1 LKSLNKK
8 ADKSLVLLGRVNGAH
23 GIKGE
28 LKIRPY
34 SGEPQSLLGYKCL
47 LLTDGATSESVA
59 WNVEQARAHKSW
71 AVIKL
76 AGCDNRDRAEQLY
89 RAEVFVRADE
99 LPELDEGEFYL
110 RELEGRAV
118 RTVDGHVVGT
128 ITGLL
133 AGGAQDILQVENSG
147 QEYLIPLVPEFI
159 VAMDADAV
167 TVSLPPGLLEINA

>member
-1 LKSLNKK
+1 M
-8 ADKSLVLLGRVNGAH
+8 LLGRVSGAH

-34 SGEPQSLLGYKCL
+34 SGEPQSLLNYKHL
-47 LLTDGATSESVA
+47 LLTVA
-59 WNVEQARAHKSW
+59 EANEPVEWKVEQARAHKSW

-76 AGCDNRDRAEQLY
+76 AGCDNRNRAEQLY
-89 RAEVFVRADE
+89 RAEVFVHADE

-118 RTVDGHVVGT
+118 RTADGQVIGT

-133 AGGAQDILQVENSG
+133 TGSAQEILQVKSEDK
-147 QEYLIPLVPEFI
+147 EHLIPLVPQFI
-159 VAMDADAV
+159 VRLEVDALIMD
-167 TVSLPPGLLEINA
+167 LPPGLLEINA